1 MKLLKYLCLTVI
13 PLVAIASA
21 ATHFL
26 IQFGQIQVIET
37 PISSVKVIGR
47 SAEKLKNGSGH
58 VSDIGIPT
66 PKKFV
71 D

>member
-1 MKLLKYLCLTVI
+1 MI
-13 PLVAIASA
+13 PLAAIASV
-21 ATHFL
+21 ATHLL

-47 SAEKLKNGSGH
+47 SAEKFKNGSNH
-58 VSDIGIPT
+58 VSDIGISS